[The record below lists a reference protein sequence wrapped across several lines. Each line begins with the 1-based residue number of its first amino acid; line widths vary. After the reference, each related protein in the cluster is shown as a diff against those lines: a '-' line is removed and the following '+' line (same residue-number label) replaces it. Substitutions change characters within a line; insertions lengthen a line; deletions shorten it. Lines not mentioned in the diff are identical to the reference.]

1 VKEIKSAIKS
11 KNIRKLGE
19 LYEKE
24 NLLFRKVCL
33 NTSPPLDY
41 WSKITRNILSQV
53 TNLRLKGILAYAGT
67 DAGPYVHVLTLP
79 SYSGKVIESIQQIPG
94 VNSVI
99 HCRPGE
105 GSRLIHEHLL

>member
-1 VKEIKSAIKS
+1 
-11 KNIRKLGE
+11 
-19 LYEKE
+19 
-24 NLLFRKVCL
+24 
-33 NTSPPLDY
+33 
-41 WSKITRNILSQV
+41 
-53 TNLRLKGILAYAGT
+53 LAYAGT